1 MKRYKLI
8 KPLPMYEVGDGGF
21 YIDSDGNLMHCASDA
36 GETVYPASILVR
48 HPEILKD
55 WFEGI
60 PERPETVWD
69 LKNGDAFYCVNGD
82 SSIFLNHWD
91 DVISSKRRGIG
102 NVFLTEEEAEKELA
116 RRKAEVILRRD
127 TKGFKP
133 SRSDDYRH
141 IEVYYTDEGG
151 LDTASDHGLDGCI
164 YFESYED
171 AEASI
176 KAHEKEWKT
185 YLGAEG

>member
-60 PERPETVWD
+60 PERPKTEWD
-69 LKNGDAFYCVNGD
+69 LKTDDIFYVIEDGRVAGGFWNNGDYTANRDTGD
-82 SSIFLNHWD
+82 
-91 DVISSKRRGIG
+91 
-102 NVFLTEEEAEKELA
+102 VFLTKEEAEKELA

-151 LDTASDHGLDGCI
+151 LDTASDRGLDGCI

-176 KAHEKEWKT
+176 KAHPNEWKM
-185 YLGAEG
+185 YLGVEE